1 MFLFKKPPSP
11 ALYDERSDQLTYLY
25 VSAAQLSIPF
35 NYLWFNEFYE
45 ILFYIHWLFSSNYY
59 V

>member
-25 VSAAQLSIPF
+25 ISAAQLSTYTIQ
-35 NYLWFNEFYE
+35 
-45 ILFYIHWLFSSNYY
+45 LFMI
-59 V
+59 